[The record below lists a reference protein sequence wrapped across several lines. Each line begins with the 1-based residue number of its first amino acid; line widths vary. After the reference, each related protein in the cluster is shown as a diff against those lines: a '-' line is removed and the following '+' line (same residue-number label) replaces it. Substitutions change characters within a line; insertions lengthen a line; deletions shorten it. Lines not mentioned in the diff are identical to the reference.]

1 MRRTHSA
8 GVAAATVAVLFAGT
22 VSVTGTAAAAEVRG
36 RHHHTH
42 HAHHPAVSKGRIKA
56 LFDRWNAALATGDAN
71 RVADLYAPD
80 AVLLPTVSSQIRT
93 TRAARVDYFKHFL
106 ESKPVGRIQE
116 RHIKILS
123 RDAAVDS
130 GLYEFTLTN
139 KDGSKSKV
147 DARYTFVYERC
158 RGKWLIINHHSSAVP
173 AG

>member
-1 MRRTHSA
+1 MLRRRHSA
-8 GVAAATVAVLFAGT
+8 STAVATVAVLALPLFTGAGT
-22 VSVTGTAAAAEVRG
+22 AHAAESRTG
-36 RHHHTH
+36 K
-42 HAHHPAVSKGRIKA
+42 HHPTKGQVKA
-56 LFDRWNAALATGDAN
+56 LFDRWNAALATGNAN

-80 AVLLPTVSSQIRT
+80 AVLLPTVSSEIRT

-116 RHIKILS
+116 RHIKILG
-123 RDAAVDS
+123 RNDAVDS

-158 RGKWLIINHHSSAVP
+158 RGKWFIVNHHSSAVP
-173 AG
+173 TG